1 MKDNIEKFITQNR
14 DEFDMFEPSPKMWE
28 KIEGNIERQAKTG
41 INWKQIL
48 YRAAIVLLIFAGSLT
63 TFEFLGQKGVSLFSL
78 SREKSI
84 EIPELKEAE
93 LYYSAKFSEKL
104 DEAKPFLL
112 ENPKISEG
120 LMKDLA
126 ELDSVYNGLKK
137 DLTENIATEE
147 VVEALIQNYRLR
159 IEILED
165 LMSAFKEKQED
176 DNSVEHSKSDGY
188 EI

>member
-1 MKDNIEKFITQNR
+1 MKDNLENFISQNR
-14 DEFDMFEPSPKMWE
+14 DEFDMFEPSNKMWE

-41 INWKQIL
+41 VNWKRVL
-48 YRAAIVLLIFAGSLT
+48 SRAAVVLVIFASSLVT
-63 TFEFLGQKGVSLFSL
+63 YEFLEQRGVSLMS
-78 SREKSI
+78 SSNDKSI

-93 LYYSAKFSEKL
+93 HYYSVKFSEKL
-104 DEAKPFLL
+104 DEAKPFLS

-126 ELDSVYNGLKK
+126 ELDSIYNGLKK
-137 DLTENIATEE
+137 ELTENVATED

-159 IEILED
+159 IDILED
-165 LMSAFKEKQED
+165 LMSVFEEKEKEEESREQNKTE
-176 DNSVEHSKSDGY
+176 GY

>member
-1 MKDNIEKFITQNR
+1 MSDNLEKFIAQNR
-14 DEFDMFEPSPKMWE
+14 EEFDMFEPSPKMWE

-41 INWKQIL
+41 VNWKRIL
-48 YRAAIVLLIFAGSLT
+48 YRAAVVLVIFASSLVT
-63 TFEFLGQKGVSLFSL
+63 YEFLGQRGVSLIS
-78 SREKSI
+78 SSEKKVK

-104 DEAKPFLL
+104 DEAKPFLT

-120 LMKDLA
+120 LMNDLA
-126 ELDSVYNGLKK
+126 ELDSIYKGLKK
-137 DLTENIATEE
+137 ELTENVATEE

-159 IEILED
+159 IDILED
-165 LMSAFKEKQED
+165 LMSAFEEKEKEKDSIEQ
-176 DNSVEHSKSDGY
+176 NKSEGY